1 MSEKEFKSLRE
12 DLELKFQKV
21 ESILREY
28 KHSILSSLS
37 IDTKDYLN
45 NINISLKKIDES
57 IVPYHLQKRNYI
69 VRGLTEF
76 LKEVEKKIAEF
87 QKKKQEKMVV
97 ILDNNIIEW
106 YISEV
111 WNLSTNSESQNYCV
125 TYKSDKEIKKMSKNN
140 KEDEKMYLTIRDM
153 IRSFAQ
159 EKQKEWIIIDFGEI
173 SYPLK
178 YPVVCEISFERKK
191 K

>member
-125 TYKSDKEIKKMSKNN
+125 TYKSDKEIKKISKNN
-140 KEDEKMYLTIRDM
+140 KEDEKMYLTIRDT
-153 IRSFAQ
+153 IRSFIQ
-159 EKQKEWIIIDFGEI
+159 EKQKEWIIIDFREI

-178 YPVVCEISFERKK
+178 YPVVCKISFEREKK
-191 K
+191 